1 MITYRPSLAGKFRC
15 TPEFEEDVLGGSET
29 PKLGIQYL
37 LELQDR
43 ARPNDFY
50 VAGRTSQHLDPRT
63 LQGPVLE
70 VGDSPSLSDRMLRS
84 ADDELV
90 QAPEG
95 CSFLHEWVVLLE
107 AKNTDPYG
115 FQYRS
120 DMFSD
125 APAGDSL
132 ASSSTSD
139 EVWTPSPSHRCT
151 TRRRVW
157 FRSYCA
163 SSGVKVAK
171 MKLSNEIISKCRG
184 GETLR
189 GELWKLGFINRTWKK
204 RNFILTDKTLDYY
217 SGPPSVINKQG
228 SWDLS
233 AGCTVRTL
241 YGQQCPG
248 RSFAIMIQSPDGK
261 ARNLLLDAYSDHER
275 VDWVFHLSYVLAML
289 NPSMNF
295 PPLPTSPPFQLRP
308 DDEVI
313 FRGDL
318 VKQGHVVTNWTTR
331 HFELTSQVLRY
342 YDGINVKGTVPL
354 LDATL
359 TDLADGAGSSRSPGG
374 AGRNK
379 QESSLEFSLSS
390 RSGYL
395 LRMRAP
401 SKTSKDE
408 WLDNL
413 ASAIAQ
419 AGATYSLGVLDS
431 STRNSL
437 AAARGRGTSSASSSG
452 GLGCVGATATSVGVS
467 GTESLERQQQQ
478 QQQQSVARD
487 TPFMASSSLGSA
499 SSAAT
504 TIKKKG
510 GGLDLS
516 MLFVQTA
523 LPAQLLVFAVLA
535 IIYVVSQNLFS
546 SKS

>member
-15 TPEFEEDVLGGSET
+15 TPEFEEEVLVGT
-29 PKLGIQYL
+29 PKLGIQFV

-43 ARPNDFY
+43 SRPNDFY
-50 VAGRTSQHLDPRT
+50 VAGRTSQFLDPRT
-63 LQGPVLE
+63 LQGPVLDA
-70 VGDSPSLSDRMLRS
+70 GDGSSLSDRMLRS

-125 APAGDSL
+125 APTGDSAV
-132 ASSSTSD
+132 ASSSASD

-157 FRSYCA
+157 FRSFCA

-171 MKLSNEIISKCRG
+171 MKLSNEIIARCRG
-184 GETLR
+184 GESLR
-189 GELWKLGFINRTWKK
+189 GEMWKLGYINRTWKK
-204 RNFILTDKTLDYY
+204 RNFILTDKSMDYY

-295 PPLPTSPPFQLRP
+295 PPLPSSPPFQVRP
-308 DDEVI
+308 DDKVI

-359 TDLADGAGSSRSPGG
+359 TDLADGASSSRSPAG
-374 AGRNK
+374 AGSNK

-408 WLDNL
+408 WLENV
-413 ASAIAQ
+413 AVAIAQ
-419 AGATYSLGVLDS
+419 AGASYSLGVMDS
-431 STRNSL
+431 SS
-437 AAARGRGTSSASSSG
+437 RGRGTSSASSSG
-452 GLGCVGATATSVGVS
+452 GLGGGGVGASGAQRPEPVGVS
-467 GTESLERQQQQ
+467 GSESVEQR
-478 QQQQSVARD
+478 QQSVARD
-487 TPFMASSSLGSA
+487 TPSMASSSQGSA
-499 SSAAT
+499 SSNAN

-510 GGLDLS
+510 GSTALLS
-516 MLFVQTA
+516 MLLV
-523 LPAQLLVFAVLA
+523 PLVFAVLA
-535 IIYVVSQNLFS
+535 FFYGRIVS
-546 SKS
+546 SKSFQ